1 MDMPTNGLTL
11 LCFMRQG
18 KQRAPKS
25 TPVENPFSEL
35 LATGNAELTH
45 TQDKGKWGAEFP
57 KLLMEVRTE
66 LAKQQTQNLWSQ
78 YQQASIE
85 NNKTVDLTQ
94 AEFEALSTEEQ
105 ETIIYQIK
113 NCK

>member
-1 MDMPTNGLTL
+1 MLKQDIKQNTPDTVEESTNLISDDNSVFFEQESVGDIASQIPVDESTYIPA
-11 LCFMRQG
+11 FG
-18 KQRAPKS
+18 KAVAKP
-25 TPVENPFSEL
+25 
-35 LATGNAELTH
+35 
-45 TQDKGKWGAEFP
+45 
-57 KLLMEVRTE
+57 EV
-66 LAKQQTQNLWSQ
+66 QNLWSQ